1 VPGPSNQ
8 EGSASPP
15 SISVIITAFTFDR
28 LGSIEEILDSLHR
41 QTVAPAETLLVID
54 YAPELEEECRRR
66 WPDVRVIPNTGE
78 RGSCGGRNTGVAESS
93 GEIVAFLDDD
103 AVPGHEWIEQLGADF
118 ADSRVLGVAGGV
130 DPRWLEGRPS
140 WFPPEF
146 DWVVGCMHSGMP
158 KQREPVRNA
167 IAANMAIRRQ
177 EMIEVG
183 GLRKEFSR
191 IEKNAAGGEE
201 TDLCIRLTERWP
213 EGTILFDPGPAVEHF
228 VPPERGE
235 VSYFVTR
242 CFAEGRSKAAL
253 AKLVGTQS
261 GLSSERSYVRRTLP
275 LGVLRNLGSALK
287 GDLSGISR
295 AAMIIAGLATTTAG
309 YVTAPRLSEEP
320 EEDTGPAEDRP
331 LRVLTVTPLSP
342 LVQGGVERHVMEV
355 TRRLAAAGAK
365 VEVLCTEPGG
375 PKQRDE
381 ERDGVGI
388 RILRSWPANRD
399 WCVAPRLWGEM
410 RRAKPDVIHV
420 QSYHTAVA
428 PLAMLRA
435 LTLRVPYLVTFHGG
449 GHSSGMRNRL
459 RRAQRLL
466 MRPLLKRAARL
477 VAVARFEVEQYS
489 RELRL
494 PEERFALIPNG
505 TELAFTDGGPPERNG
520 HPTFATIG
528 RLERYKGHHRVLAA
542 LPEVLRLE
550 PQAKLMIVGSGPYED
565 DLRRQA
571 VELGLDEEVE
581 FTSVP
586 GDQPEAMAELLR
598 RVSLVV
604 LLSEFETHPLV
615 ALEAAAAGCR
625 LLVADTGGLSELAR
639 DGFARAIPLDESPRL
654 VGEAVVEELAL
665 PPQEKR
671 PPLTSW
677 DECAAELLALYR
689 DVSGASADIF

>member
-8 EGSASPP
+8 QDSASPP
-15 SISVIITAFTFDR
+15 SISVIVTAFTFDR
-28 LGSIEEILDSLHR
+28 LDSIEEIIESLR
-41 QTVAPAETLLVID
+41 TQTVAPAETLLVID

-66 WPDVRVIPNTGE
+66 WPDVRVIPNRLE

-118 ADSRVLGVAGGV
+118 EDSRVVGVAGGV
-130 DPRWLEGRPS
+130 NPRWLAERPS

-167 IAANMAIRRQ
+167 IAANMAIRRA

-201 TDLCIRLTERWP
+201 TDLCIRLTARWP
-213 EGTILFDPGPAVEHF
+213 DRIILFDPAPAVEHF
-228 VPPERGE
+228 VPPARGE
-235 VSYFVTR
+235 VRYFITR
-242 CFAEGRSKAAL
+242 CLAEGRSKAAL
-253 AKLVGTQS
+253 AHLVGSQS
-261 GLSSERSYVRRTLP
+261 GLSSERSYVRSTLP
-275 LGVLRNLGSALK
+275 LGVLRNLGAALK
-287 GDLSGISR
+287 GDLGGLSR
-295 AAMIIAGLATTTAG
+295 AAMIVAGLATTTYG
-309 YVTAPRLSEEP
+309 YVTASRLADEP
-320 EEDTGPAEDRP
+320 QVSGSGEPRP

-355 TRRLAAAGAK
+355 TRRLAAAPDAE

-375 PKQRDE
+375 PRQRDE
-381 ERDGVGI
+381 ERDGV
-388 RILRSWPANRD
+388 RIQTLRSWPANRD
-399 WCVAPRLWGEM
+399 WCFAPRLWGEM
-410 RRAKPDVIHV
+410 RRAKPAVIHV

-435 LTLRVPYLVTFHGG
+435 LTLRVPYVVTFHGG
-449 GHSSGMRNRL
+449 GHSSGLRNRL

-466 MRPLLKRAARL
+466 LRPLLKRAARL
-477 VAVARFEVEQYS
+477 VAVARFEVEEYS
-489 RELRL
+489 SELRL
-494 PEERFALIPNG
+494 PVQRFALIPNG
-505 TELAFTDGGPPERNG
+505 TELAFSAARAPQRNG
-520 HPTFATIG
+520 RPTFATIG

-550 PQAKLMIVGSGPYED
+550 PKAKLLIVGSGPYEE

-571 VELGLDEEVE
+571 AELSLGDAVE

-586 GDQPEAMAELLR
+586 GDQPEAMVELLR

-625 LLVADTGGLSELAR
+625 LLVADRGGLAELAA
-639 DGFARAIPLDESPRL
+639 DGFARSIPLDESPAR

-677 DECAAELLALYR
+677 DECAEELLALYR
-689 DVSGASADIF
+689 SL

>member
-1 VPGPSNQ
+1 
-8 EGSASPP
+8 
-15 SISVIITAFTFDR
+15 VIVTAFTFDR
-28 LGSIEEILDSLHR
+28 LPSIEEIVESLR
-41 QTVAPAETLLVID
+41 QQTVAPAETLLVID

-66 WPDVRVIPNTGE
+66 WPDVRVIPNAAE
-78 RGSCGGRNTGVAESS
+78 RGSCGGRNTGVAEST

-103 AVPGHEWIEQLGADF
+103 AIPGHEWIEQLGADL
-118 ADSRVLGVAGGV
+118 AEPRVLGVAGGV
-130 DPRWLEGRPS
+130 NPRWLAERPA

-167 IAANMAIRRQ
+167 IAANMAIRRE
-177 EMIEVG
+177 EMLEVG

-201 TDLCIRLTERWP
+201 TDLCIRLTQRWP
-213 EGTILFDPGPAVEHF
+213 ERVILFDPAPAVEHC

-235 VSYFVTR
+235 LRYFITR

-253 AKLVGTQS
+253 AQLVGTQS

-275 LGVLRNLGSALK
+275 LGVLRGLGDALR
-287 GDLSGISR
+287 GDFAGLGR
-295 AAMIIAGLATTTAG
+295 AGAIVTGLATTTAA
-309 YVTAPRLSEEP
+309 YVTAPRLSRQLREEDEP
-320 EEDTGPAEDRP
+320 EGDLP
-331 LRVLTVTPLSP
+331 LRLLTVTPLSP

-355 TRRLAAAGAK
+355 TRRLAATAD

-375 PKQRDE
+375 PRQRDE
-381 ERDGVGI
+381 ERDGVRI

-410 RRAKPDVIHV
+410 RRANPDVIHV

-435 LTLRVPYLVTFHGG
+435 LTLRVPYVVTFHGG
-449 GHSSGMRNRL
+449 GHSSGLRNRL
-459 RRAQRLL
+459 RRTQRRL

-477 VAVARFEVEQYS
+477 IAVARFEVEQYS

-494 PEERFALIPNG
+494 PIEHFALIPNG
-505 TELAFTDGGPPERNG
+505 TELAFSEAPPERNG

-550 PQAKLMIVGSGPYED
+550 PQAQLMIVGSGPYEA
-565 DLRRQA
+565 DLRQQA
-571 VELGLDEEVE
+571 AELGIEEKVE

-586 GDQPEAMAELLR
+586 GDRPEAMAELLR

-625 LLVADTGGLSELAR
+625 LLVADKGGLSELAA
-639 DGFARAIPLDESPRL
+639 DGFARAVPLDESPQA

-677 DECAAELLALYR
+677 DECAAELLTLYR
-689 DVSGASADIF
+689 SLA

>member
-1 VPGPSNQ
+1 VPGSQQQAGGSTAPSV
-8 EGSASPP
+8 
-15 SISVIITAFTFDR
+15 SVIITAFTFDR
-28 LGSIEEILDSLHR
+28 LPSIEEIIESLR
-41 QTVAPAETLLVID
+41 SQTVAPAEVLLVID
-54 YAPELEEECRRR
+54 YAPGLEEECRRR
-66 WPDVRVIPNTGE
+66 WPDVRVIPNRLE
-78 RGSCGGRNTGVAESS
+78 RGSCGGRNTGVDESE

-103 AVPGHEWIEQLGADF
+103 AVPGHAWIEQLGADF
-118 ADSRVLGVAGGV
+118 EDARVVGVAGGV
-130 DPRWLEGRPS
+130 NPRWLAERPS

-158 KQREPVRNA
+158 KEREPVRNA
-167 IAANMAIRRQ
+167 IAANMAIRRE
-177 EMIEVG
+177 EMLEVG

-201 TDLCIRLTERWP
+201 TDLCIRLTARWP
-213 EGTILFDPGPAVEHF
+213 ERVILFDPAPAVEHF

-235 VSYFVTR
+235 LRYFITR
-242 CFAEGRSKAAL
+242 CLAEGRSKAAL
-253 AKLVGTQS
+253 SRLVGSQS
-261 GLSSERSYVRRTLP
+261 GLSSERSYVRSTLP
-275 LGVLRNLGSALK
+275 LGVLRNLGGALK
-287 GDLSGISR
+287 GDPSGISR
-295 AAMIIAGLATTTAG
+295 AAMIVAGLATTTFG
-309 YVTAPRLSEEP
+309 YVTAPR
-320 EEDTGPAEDRP
+320 PAEDPEDDSTAGESGP
-331 LRVLTVTPLSP
+331 LRLLTVTPRSP

-355 TRRLAAAGAK
+355 TRRLTAAGAE

-375 PKQRDE
+375 PKLHEE
-381 ERDGVGI
+381 ERDGVRI
-388 RILRSWPANRD
+388 RVLRAWPANRD
-399 WCVAPRLWGEM
+399 WCFAPRLWGEIA
-410 RRAKPDVIHV
+410 RAKPDVIHV

-435 LTLRVPYLVTFHGG
+435 LTLRVPYVVTFHGG
-449 GHSSGMRNRL
+449 GHSSGLRNRL
-459 RRAQRLL
+459 RRAQRRL

-477 VAVARFEVEQYS
+477 IAVARFEVEEYS

-494 PEERFALIPNG
+494 PADKFALIPNG
-505 TELAFTDGGPPERNG
+505 TELAFSSAGPPQRNG
-520 HPTFATIG
+520 RPTFATIG

-542 LPEVLRLE
+542 LPEVLRRE
-550 PQAKLMIVGSGPYED
+550 PKAKLLIVGSGPFEA

-571 VELGLDEEVE
+571 GELGLGDAVE

-625 LLVADTGGLSELAR
+625 LLVADAGGLSELAA
-639 DGFARAIPLDESPRL
+639 DGFARAVPLDESPAR

-671 PPLTSW
+671 PPLSSW
-677 DECAAELLALYR
+677 DECAEELLALYR
-689 DVSGASADIF
+689 SLA

>member
-1 VPGPSNQ
+1 V
-8 EGSASPP
+8 P
-15 SISVIITAFTFDR
+15 SISVIVTAFTFDR
-28 LGSIEEILDSLHR
+28 LPSIEEIVESLR
-41 QTVAPAETLLVID
+41 QQTVAPAETLLVID
-54 YAPELEEECRRR
+54 YAPELEEECKRR
-66 WPDVRVIPNTGE
+66 WPDVRVIPNRKE
-78 RGSCGGRNTGVAESS
+78 RGSCGGRNTGVEESN
-93 GEIVAFLDDD
+93 GEVVAFLDDD
-103 AVPGHEWIEQLGADF
+103 AIPNHEWIERLGADF
-118 ADSRVLGVAGGV
+118 ADPRVVGVAGGV
-130 DPRWLEGRPS
+130 NPRWLDARPV

-167 IAANMAIRRQ
+167 IAANMAIRRA

-201 TDLCIRLTERWP
+201 TDLCIRLTARWP
-213 EGTILFDPGPAVEHF
+213 ERMILFDPVPAVEHC

-235 VSYFVTR
+235 ARYFITR

-253 AKLVGTQS
+253 AHLVGSDS

-275 LGVLRNLGSALK
+275 RGVLRGF
-287 GDLSGISR
+287 GDAARGNFAGLSR
-295 AAMIIAGLATTTAG
+295 AAMIVAGLATTVAG
-309 YVTAPRLSEEP
+309 YVTASRPREE
-320 EEDTGPAEDRP
+320 PAEDEARP

-355 TRRLAAAGAK
+355 TKRLAAGAE

-381 ERDGVGI
+381 ERDGVRI
-388 RILRSWPANRD
+388 RILRSWPAKRD
-399 WCVAPRLWGEM
+399 WCISLRLWGEM
-410 RRAKPDVIHV
+410 RRASPDVIHV

-435 LTLRVPYLVTFHGG
+435 LTLRVPYVVTFHGG
-449 GHSSGMRNRL
+449 GHSSGLRNRL
-459 RRAQRLL
+459 RRAQRRL
-466 MRPLLKRAARL
+466 MRPLLARAARL

-494 PEERFALIPNG
+494 PEDRFVLIPNG
-505 TELAFTDGGPPERNG
+505 TELAFTNGAPPERNG
-520 HPTFATIG
+520 RLTFATIG

-550 PQAKLMIVGSGPYED
+550 PKAKLMIVGSGPYEAE
-565 DLRRQA
+565 LRQQA
-571 VELGLDEEVE
+571 AELGLGEAVE

-639 DGFARAIPLDESPRL
+639 DGFARAIPLDESPRQ

-665 PPQEKR
+665 PPQDKR
-671 PPLTSW
+671 PPLSSW
-677 DECAAELLALYR
+677 DECAAELLSLYR
-689 DVSGASADIF
+689 SLA

>member
-1 VPGPSNQ
+1 MPGPSNQ
-8 EGSASPP
+8 EGNPSPP

-28 LGSIEEILDSLHR
+28 LPSIEEIIESLR
-41 QTVAPAETLLVID
+41 NQTVAPAETLLVID

-66 WPDVRVIPNTGE
+66 WPDVRVIPNRLE
-78 RGSCGGRNTGVAESS
+78 RGSCGGRNTGVEESA

-103 AVPGHEWIEQLGADF
+103 AVPNREWIERLGADF
-118 ADSRVLGVAGGV
+118 TDPRVVGVAGGV
-130 DPRWLEGRPS
+130 NPRWLAERPA

-158 KQREPVRNA
+158 KDREPVRNA
-167 IAANMAIRRQ
+167 IAANMAIRRE
-177 EMIEVG
+177 EMLAVG

-201 TDLCIRLTERWP
+201 TDLCIRLTARWP
-213 EGTILFDPGPAVEHF
+213 DRIILFDPVPAVEHF

-235 VSYFVTR
+235 LRYFITR

-253 AKLVGTQS
+253 ARLVGSES
-261 GLSSERSYVRRTLP
+261 GLSSERSYVRSTLP
-275 LGVLRNLGSALK
+275 LGVLRNLGRVFK
-287 GDLSGISR
+287 GDLAGISR
-295 AAMIIAGLATTTAG
+295 AAMIVTGLATTVAG
-309 YVTAPRLSEEP
+309 YVTAPRLSDDASEEP
-320 EEDTGPAEDRP
+320 GTGEQRP
-331 LRVLTVTPLSP
+331 LRILTVTPRSP

-355 TRRLAAAGAK
+355 SRRLATADAE

-375 PKQRDE
+375 PRLHEE
-381 ERDGVGI
+381 ERDGVEI
-388 RILRSWPANRD
+388 RVLRAWPANRD
-399 WCVAPRLWGEM
+399 WCVAPRLWGEIA
-410 RRAKPDVIHV
+410 RAKPDVIHV

-435 LTLRVPYLVTFHGG
+435 LTLRVPYVVTFHGG
-449 GHSSGMRNRL
+449 GHSSGLRNRL
-459 RRAQRLL
+459 RRSQRRL

-477 VAVARFEVEQYS
+477 IAVARFEVEEYG

-494 PEERFALIPNG
+494 PAEKFALIPNG
-505 TELAFTDGGPPERNG
+505 TELAFSAAGPPQRNG
-520 HPTFATIG
+520 RPTFATIG

-542 LPEVLRLE
+542 LPEVLRRE
-550 PQAKLMIVGSGPYED
+550 PKARLLIVGSGPFEA
-565 DLRRQA
+565 DLRQQA
-571 VELGLDEEVE
+571 TELGLGDAVE

-586 GDQPEAMAELLR
+586 ADQPEAMAELLR
-598 RVSLVV
+598 SVSLVV

-625 LLVADTGGLSELAR
+625 LLVADAGGLSELAA
-639 DGFARAIPLDESPRL
+639 DGFARAVPLDESPAR

-671 PPLTSW
+671 PPLSSW
-677 DECAAELLALYR
+677 DECAEELLALYR
-689 DVSGASADIF
+689 SLA

>member
-1 VPGPSNQ
+1 MVARVPGPPNQ
-8 EGSASPP
+8 EGSASAP

-28 LGSIEEILDSLHR
+28 LPSIEEIIESLR
-41 QTVAPAETLLVID
+41 NQTVAPAETLLVID

-66 WPDVRVIPNTGE
+66 WPDLRVIPNRKE
-78 RGSCGGRNTGVAESS
+78 RGSCGGRNTGVEESG

-103 AVPGHEWIEQLGADF
+103 AVPGHHWIEQLGADF
-118 ADSRVLGVAGGV
+118 ADARVVGVAGGV
-130 DPRWLEGRPS
+130 NPRWLEQRPA

-167 IAANMAIRRQ
+167 IAANMAIRRE
-177 EMIEVG
+177 EMLEVG

-201 TDLCIRLTERWP
+201 TDLCIRLTARWP
-213 EGTILFDPGPAVEHF
+213 DRIILFDPDPAVEHF

-235 VSYFVTR
+235 LRYFITR

-253 AKLVGTQS
+253 AQLVGADS

-275 LGVLRNLGSALK
+275 LGVLRNLAGIFR
-287 GDLSGISR
+287 GDFAGLGR
-295 AAMIIAGLATTTAG
+295 ATIIVAGLATTTAG
-309 YVTAPRLSEEP
+309 YLTAGRVERGESTEEQ
-320 EEDTGPAEDRP
+320 GDRP

-355 TRRLAAAGAK
+355 TRRLAANPDVE

-375 PKQRDE
+375 ARLREE
-381 ERDGVGI
+381 EREGVKI

-410 RRAKPDVIHV
+410 RRAMPDVIHV

-435 LTLRVPYLVTFHGG
+435 LTLRIPFVVTFHGG
-449 GHSSGMRNRL
+449 GHSSGLRNRL

-466 MRPLLKRAARL
+466 MRPLLSRAARL
-477 VAVARFEVEQYS
+477 IAVARFEVEDYG
-489 RELRL
+489 RELHL
-494 PEERFALIPNG
+494 PAKKFALIPNG
-505 TELAFTDGGPPERNG
+505 TELAFSAAGAPQRNG
-520 HPTFATIG
+520 RPTFATIG

-550 PQAKLMIVGSGPYED
+550 PKAKLLIVGSGPYEA
-565 DLRRQA
+565 DLREQA
-571 VELGLDEEVE
+571 AQLGLEDAVE

-639 DGFARAIPLDESPRL
+639 DGFARAVPLAQSPRQ

-665 PPQEKR
+665 PPQDKR

-677 DECAAELLALYR
+677 DECAGELLALYR
-689 DVSGASADIF
+689 SLT

>member
-1 VPGPSNQ
+1 VPSSQ
-8 EGSASPP
+8 QHEGDSGAP

-28 LGSIEEILDSLHR
+28 LPSIEEIVESLR
-41 QTVAPAETLLVID
+41 QQTVAPAETLLVID

-66 WPDVRVIPNTGE
+66 WPDVRVIPNTAE
-78 RGSCGGRNTGVAESS
+78 RGSCGGRNTGVAEST

-118 ADSRVLGVAGGV
+118 ADPRVLGVAGGV
-130 DPRWLEGRPS
+130 NPRWLAERPS

-158 KQREPVRNA
+158 KVREPVRNA
-167 IAANMAIRRQ
+167 IAANMAIRRE
-177 EMIEVG
+177 EMLTVG

-191 IEKNAAGGEE
+191 IGKNAAGGEE

-213 EGTILFDPGPAVEHF
+213 EGMILFDPAPAVEHF
-228 VPPERGE
+228 VPPERGKLR
-235 VSYFVTR
+235 YFITR

-253 AKLVGTQS
+253 AQLVGAQS

-275 LGVLRNLGSALK
+275 LGVLLNLGRFFK
-287 GDLSGISR
+287 GDLAGPSR
-295 AAMIIAGLATTTAG
+295 AAMIVTGLATTVAG
-309 YVTAPRLSEEP
+309 YVTAPRLEEQLG
-320 EEDTGPAEDRP
+320 EEDEPGDNRP
-331 LRVLTVTPLSP
+331 LRLLTVTPLSP

-355 TRRLAAAGAK
+355 TRRLAVAGTE

-375 PKQRDE
+375 PKQHEE
-381 ERDGVGI
+381 ERDGVRI
-388 RILRSWPANRD
+388 RVLRSWPANRD

-435 LTLRVPYLVTFHGG
+435 LTLRVPYVVTFHGG
-449 GHSSGMRNRL
+449 GHSSGLRNRL
-459 RRAQRLL
+459 RRAQRRL

-477 VAVARFEVEQYS
+477 IAVARFEVEEYS

-494 PEERFALIPNG
+494 PAEKFALIPNG
-505 TELAFTDGGPPERNG
+505 TELAFSAAGPPERNG
-520 HPTFATIG
+520 RPIFATIG

-550 PQAKLMIVGSGPYED
+550 PKAKLLIVGSGPIEAELRQQAAEL
-565 DLRRQA
+565 DLGDA
-571 VELGLDEEVE
+571 VE

-598 RVSLVV
+598 QVSLVV

-625 LLVADTGGLSELAR
+625 LLVADAGGLSELAA
-639 DGFARAIPLDESPRL
+639 DGFARAVPLDESPAQ

-665 PPQEKR
+665 PPQVKR
-671 PPLTSW
+671 PPLSSW
-677 DECAAELLALYR
+677 DECAEELLALYC
-689 DVSGASADIF
+689 SL

>member
-1 VPGPSNQ
+1 MIV
-8 EGSASPP
+8 
-15 SISVIITAFTFDR
+15 TAFTFDR
-28 LGSIEEILDSLHR
+28 LGSIEEIVESLRR

-54 YAPELEEECRRR
+54 YAAELEEECRRR
-66 WPDVRVIPNTGE
+66 WPDVRVIPNAAE

-103 AVPGHEWIEQLGADF
+103 AIPNHEWIERLGDDF
-118 ADSRVLGVAGGV
+118 ADPRVIGVAGGV
-130 DPRWLEGRPS
+130 NPRWLAERPA

-167 IAANMAIRRQ
+167 IAANMAIRRK
-177 EMIEVG
+177 EMLAVG

-213 EGTILFDPGPAVEHF
+213 ERMILFDPAPAVEHC

-235 VSYFVTR
+235 LRYFITR

-253 AKLVGTQS
+253 ARLVGSQS

-275 LGVLRNLGSALK
+275 LGVLRNLGGVLR
-287 GDLSGISR
+287 GDFAGARR
-295 AAMIIAGLATTTAG
+295 AAMIVAGLATTVAG
-309 YVTAPRLSEEP
+309 YATASDPDGDEQGEP
-320 EEDTGPAEDRP
+320 EAAGEPRP

-342 LVQGGVERHVMEV
+342 LVQGGVERHVSEV
-355 TRRLAAAGAK
+355 SRRIAAAGAE

-375 PKQRDE
+375 PKLHE
-381 ERDGVGI
+381 EVRDGVKI
-388 RILRSWPANRD
+388 RVLRSWPANRD
-399 WCVAPRLWGEM
+399 WCVAPRLWGEI
-410 RRAKPDVIHV
+410 RRAQPGLIHV

-435 LTLRVPYLVTFHGG
+435 IVLGVPFVVTFHGG
-449 GHSSGMRNRL
+449 GHSSGLRNRL
-459 RRAQRLL
+459 RRLQRLL
-466 MRPLLKRAARL
+466 MRPLLRRAARL
-477 VAVARFEVEQYS
+477 VAVARFEIDEYS

-494 PEERFALIPNG
+494 PVDRFVLIPNG
-505 TELAFTDGGPPERNG
+505 TELAFSEAGPPERNG
-520 HPTFATIG
+520 RPTLATIG

-542 LPEVLRLE
+542 LPEVLRQE
-550 PQAKLMIVGSGPYED
+550 PKAKLLIVGSGPYETALRKQAEEL
-565 DLRRQA
+565 DLGDA
-571 VELGLDEEVE
+571 VE
-581 FTSVP
+581 FTSIP
-586 GDQPEAMAELLR
+586 ADRPEQMAELLR

-639 DGFARAIPLDESPRL
+639 GGFARAVPLEESPQQ
-654 VGEAVVEELAL
+654 VGAAVVEELGL
-665 PPQEKR
+665 PPQDKR
-671 PPLTSW
+671 PPLSSW
-677 DECAAELLALYR
+677 DECAAELLDLYH
-689 DVSGASADIF
+689 SLA

>member
-1 VPGPSNQ
+1 MPRQPNQ
-8 EGSASPP
+8 EGSVSAP
-15 SISVIITAFTFDR
+15 SISVIVTAFTFDR
-28 LGSIEEILDSLHR
+28 LPSIEEIVESLR
-41 QTVAPAETLLVID
+41 NQTVAPAETLLVID

-66 WPDVRVIPNTGE
+66 WPDVRVIPNALE
-78 RGSCGGRNTGVAESS
+78 RGSCGGRNTGVRESA

-103 AVPGHEWIEQLGADF
+103 AVPNHEWIEQLGADF
-118 ADSRVLGVAGGV
+118 GDPRVVGVAGGV
-130 DPRWLEGRPS
+130 NPRWLAERPA

-167 IAANMAIRRQ
+167 IAANMAIRRA
-177 EMIEVG
+177 EMLEVG

-201 TDLCIRLTERWP
+201 TDLCIRLTARWP
-213 EGTILFDPGPAVEHF
+213 ERMVLFDPAPAVEHF

-235 VSYFVTR
+235 LRYFITR

-253 AKLVGTQS
+253 AHLVGSQS

-275 LGVLRNLGSALK
+275 LGVLSDLGEGLR
-287 GDLSGISR
+287 GDLGGFRR
-295 AAMIIAGLATTTAG
+295 AAMIVAGLATTVAG
-309 YVTAPRLSEEP
+309 YVTAPRPAGQALAEP
-320 EEDTGPAEDRP
+320 EAGEPRP
-331 LRVLTVTPLSP
+331 LRILTVTPLSP
-342 LVQGGVERHVMEV
+342 LAQGGVERHVMEV
-355 TRRLAAAGAK
+355 TRRLAAAPDTK

-375 PKQRDE
+375 PKLREE
-381 ERDGVGI
+381 ERDGVRI
-388 RILRSWPANRD
+388 RILGSWPVNRD
-399 WCVAPRLWGEM
+399 WCFAPRLWGEIAS
-410 RRAKPDVIHV
+410 AKPDVIHV

-435 LTLRVPYLVTFHGG
+435 LTLRTPYVVTFHGG
-449 GHSSGMRNRL
+449 GHSSGLRNRL

-466 MRPLLKRAARL
+466 MRPLLSRAARL
-477 VAVARFEVEQYS
+477 VAVARFEIDEYS

-494 PEERFALIPNG
+494 PAERFALIPNG
-505 TELAFTDGGPPERNG
+505 TELAFSAAGPPRRNG
-520 HPTFATIG
+520 RPTFATIG

-550 PQAKLMIVGSGPYED
+550 PKAKLLIVGSGPYEAE
-565 DLRRQA
+565 LRRQA
-571 VELGLDEEVE
+571 AELDLGDAVE

-625 LLVADTGGLSELAR
+625 LLVADTGGLSELAG
-639 DGFARAIPLDESPRL
+639 DGFARAVPLDEAPQQ
-654 VGEAVVEELAL
+654 VGEAVVEELGL
-665 PPQEKR
+665 PPQDKS

-677 DECAAELLALYR
+677 DECAAELMALYR
-689 DVSGASADIF
+689 SLA

>member
-1 VPGPSNQ
+1 MIV
-8 EGSASPP
+8 
-15 SISVIITAFTFDR
+15 TAFTFDR
-28 LGSIEEILDSLHR
+28 LPSIEEIVESLR
-41 QTVAPAETLLVID
+41 QQTVAPAETLLVID

-66 WPDVRVIPNTGE
+66 WPDVRVIPNAAE
-78 RGSCGGRNTGVAESS
+78 RGSCGGRNTGVAEST

-103 AVPGHEWIEQLGADF
+103 AIPGHEWIEQLGADF
-118 ADSRVLGVAGGV
+118 ADPRVLGVAGGV
-130 DPRWLEGRPS
+130 NPRWLAERPA

-158 KQREPVRNA
+158 KEREPVRNA
-167 IAANMAIRRQ
+167 IAANMAIRRE
-177 EMIEVG
+177 EMLAVG

-213 EGTILFDPGPAVEHF
+213 ERMILFDPAPAVEHC

-235 VSYFVTR
+235 PKYFVTR

-253 AKLVGTQS
+253 AQLVGTQS

-275 LGVLRNLGSALK
+275 LGVLRGFGDALR
-287 GDLSGISR
+287 GDFAGLKR
-295 AAMIIAGLATTTAG
+295 AAMILTGLATTTAG
-309 YVTAPRLSEEP
+309 YVTAPRLTEQLSEED
-320 EEDTGPAEDRP
+320 ESGNRP
-331 LRVLTVTPLSP
+331 LRLLTVTPLSP
-342 LVQGGVERHVMEV
+342 LVQGGVERHVMQV
-355 TRRLAAAGAK
+355 TRRLAAAGAE

-381 ERDGVGI
+381 ERDGVRI

-399 WCVAPRLWGEM
+399 WCVALRLWGEM

-435 LTLRVPYLVTFHGG
+435 LTLGVPYVVTFHGG
-449 GHSSGMRNRL
+449 GHSSGLRNRL

-477 VAVARFEVEQYS
+477 IAVARFEVDEYS
-489 RELRL
+489 RELHL
-494 PEERFALIPNG
+494 PAEHFALIPNG
-505 TELAFTDGGPPERNG
+505 TELAFSSATPPERNG

-550 PQAKLMIVGSGPYED
+550 PQAQLMIVGSGPYEA
-565 DLRRQA
+565 DLRQQA
-571 VELGLDEEVE
+571 AELGIEEKVE

-625 LLVADTGGLSELAR
+625 LLVADRGGLSELAA
-639 DGFARAIPLDESPRL
+639 DGFARAVPLDESPRA

-665 PPQEKR
+665 PPQAKR

-677 DECAAELLALYR
+677 DECASELLALYR
-689 DVSGASADIF
+689 SLA

>member
-1 VPGPSNQ
+1 VPGLPNQ
-8 EGSASPP
+8 QGNASAP

-28 LGSIEEILDSLHR
+28 LPSIEEIIESLDS

-66 WPDVRVIPNTGE
+66 WPEVRVIPNAKE
-78 RGSCGGRNTGVAESS
+78 RGSCGGRNTGVEESG

-103 AVPGHEWIEQLGADF
+103 AIPNREWIERLGADF
-118 ADSRVLGVAGGV
+118 ADPRVVGVAGGV
-130 DPRWLEGRPS
+130 NPRWLAERPG

-158 KQREPVRNA
+158 KDREPVRNA
-167 IAANMAIRRQ
+167 IAANMAIRRK
-177 EMIEVG
+177 EMLAVG

-201 TDLCIRLTERWP
+201 TDLCIRLTARWP
-213 EGTILFDPGPAVEHF
+213 ERMILFDPVPAVEHC

-235 VSYFVTR
+235 PRYFITR

-253 AKLVGTQS
+253 ARLVGSES

-275 LGVLRNLGSALK
+275 MGVLRNLGGVFR
-287 GDLSGISR
+287 GDFAGVGR
-295 AAMIIAGLATTTAG
+295 AAMIVAGLATTTAG
-309 YVTAPRLSEEP
+309 YVTAPRLK
-320 EEDTGPAEDRP
+320 EDTDDPEGGGMRP
-331 LRVLTVTPLSP
+331 LRVLTVTPRSP

-355 TRRLAAAGAK
+355 TRRLAADPEVDA
-365 VEVLCTEPGG
+365 EVLCTEPGG
-375 PKQRDE
+375 PRLQEEQRE
-381 ERDGVGI
+381 GVKI
-388 RILRSWPANRD
+388 RVLGAWPAKRD
-399 WCVAPRLWGEM
+399 WCFAPRLWGEIA
-410 RRAKPDVIHV
+410 RAKPDVIHV

-428 PLAMLRA
+428 PLGMLRA
-435 LTLRVPYLVTFHGG
+435 LTLRVPYVVTFHGG
-449 GHSSGMRNRL
+449 GHSSGLRNRL

-466 MRPLLKRAARL
+466 MRPLLRRAARL
-477 VAVARFEVEQYS
+477 IAVASFEAEQYS

-494 PEERFALIPNG
+494 PPEKFALIPNG
-505 TELAFTDGGPPERNG
+505 TELAFSDAGPPARNG
-520 HPTFATIG
+520 RPTFATIG

-550 PQAKLMIVGSGPYED
+550 PKAKLLIVGSGPFEAELREQAAAL
-565 DLRRQA
+565 DLGDA
-571 VELGLDEEVE
+571 VE

-586 GDQPEAMAELLR
+586 GDQPGQMAELLR

-625 LLVADTGGLSELAR
+625 LLVADTGGLAELAA
-639 DGFARAIPLDESPRL
+639 DGFARAVPLKESPRR

-665 PPQEKR
+665 PPQDKR
-671 PPLTSW
+671 PPLSSW
-677 DECAAELLALYR
+677 DECAGELLALYR
-689 DVSGASADIF
+689 SLV